1 MKYAFINDNE
11 VKFTADFES
20 EEQAMLEAHLYQ
32 QVVLID
38 GVTPEPQAGWKW
50 NNGVIYREF
59 TPLSPRQIRLA
70 LILMGISLSDI
81 DTNLDLLPEPTK
93 SLAKVSWEYSL
104 EFYRDDPLVDAVSGL
119 LGWTSEQA
127 DYLWEYGVTL

>member
-20 EEQAMLEAHLYQ
+20 EEQAMLESHLYQ

-38 GVTPEPQAGWKW
+38 GVSPEPQAGWKW
-50 NNGVIYREF
+50 SNGVIYQEF
-59 TPLSPRQIRLA
+59 APLSPRQIRLA
-70 LILMGISLSDI
+70 LIIMGISLSDI
-81 DTNLDLLPEPTK
+81 DANLDLLPEPTK

-104 EFYRDDPLVDAVSGL
+104 EFYRDDPLVDSVASL
-119 LGWTSEQA
+119 LGWTSEQT
-127 DYLWEYGVTL
+127 DYLWDYGVTL